1 MKDYDNRR
9 AKEPVF
15 EVVQIV
21 WVYTPRTRKGL
32 FKKLM
37 HNWLG
42 PYRVVEKR
50 SPVSFKL
57 RTIGYKKVAF
67 SCLAN
72 RMKPFVGPNLRQ
84 IDPPPFDDPAKP
96 HLGES
101 DIPKDC
107 FEPNNSS
114 EASPKDI
121 GLSPICGDTTLP
133 PQSLEEKEKKRGIG
147 FLRWIDNQ
155 IFLTINLRSRALPL
169 CLEPR

>member
-1 MKDYDNRR
+1 
-9 AKEPVF
+9 
-15 EVVQIV
+15 
-21 WVYTPRTRKGL
+21 
-32 FKKLM
+32 
-37 HNWLG
+37 
-42 PYRVVEKR
+42 
-50 SPVSFKL
+50 
-57 RTIGYKKVAF
+57 
-67 SCLAN
+67 
-72 RMKPFVGPNLRQ
+72 MKPFVGPNLRQ

-155 IFLTINLRSRALPL
+155 IFLAINLRSRALPV